1 MRIKFLYVNHAFK
14 EINIKKTSIKKRAI
28 ELFGVVHFD
37 ICGPLQTW
45 THLGY
50 IYFITFIDDL
60 SKCCYV
66 YPIRHNTRAFD
77 KFPYYK
83 NFAEKQTNHKLKV
96 LWFDRGGEHKSNE
109 FNTFCKQE
117 GIQREFTCAY
127 TPQQNGVLE
136 RKHKTLVNIVL
147 AMLSH
152 DKLPKVFWGE
162 ALLNNESSTQPF
174 FQNGPHK

>member
-83 NFAEKQTNHKLKV
+83 NFVESKQIISLRFYDLTVEESINLMSSIP
-96 LWFDRGGEHKSNE
+96 F
-109 FNTFCKQE
+109 
-117 GIQREFTCAY
+117 
-127 TPQQNGVLE
+127 
-136 RKHKTLVNIVL
+136 VN
-147 AMLSH
+147 
-152 DKLPKVFWGE
+152 KKVFKE
-162 ALLNNESSTQPF
+162 NLHVLIHLN
-174 FQNGPHK
+174 KMVY